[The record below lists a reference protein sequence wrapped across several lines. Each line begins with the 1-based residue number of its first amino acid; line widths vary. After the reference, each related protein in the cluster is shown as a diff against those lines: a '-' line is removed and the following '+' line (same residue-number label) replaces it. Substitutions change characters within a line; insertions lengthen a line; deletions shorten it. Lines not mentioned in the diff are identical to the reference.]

1 MTSTLGA
8 ETRALV
14 TGATGFIG
22 QRLVPELLR
31 LGASVWAGV
40 LPEEDPAL
48 AGALPP
54 EAEQLQLDV
63 RDPHSVTLAV
73 THCNPDLV
81 FHLAAAGVTAPETDP
96 RTVIAVNVNGTVN
109 VLEALRGQQT
119 RRIVLTGTC
128 YEYGARQTPEGLD
141 PFNSY
146 AASKVA
152 AWAFAHAAWHAFG
165 LPVVTARLF
174 QVYGPGQPAKTLVP
188 SAAHAAL
195 AGDDFQMTAGEQE
208 RDFVYVDDVVEGL
221 VGVATAESIEGTS
234 VDLGTGR
241 THTVR
246 AVVEFIWTL
255 AGARGQIHCGALDYR
270 RGEPMRLVADASR
283 TARLTGWK
291 ATTELEDGLRT
302 TMEAAR
308 HA

>member
-22 QRLVPELLR
+22 QHLVPQLLR

-48 AGALPP
+48 AGALPR

-73 THCNPDLV
+73 AHCRPDVV
-81 FHLAAAGVTAPETDP
+81 FHLAAAGVAAPETDP
-96 RTVIAVNVNGTVN
+96 RTVLAVNAGGTVN
-109 VLEALRGQQT
+109 VLEALRSQRT

-128 YEYGARQTPEGLD
+128 YEYGARETPEGLD
-141 PFNSY
+141 PFNFY
-146 AASKVA
+146 AASKIA
-152 AWAFAHAAWHAFG
+152 AWSFARAYWHSFG

-174 QVYGPGQPAKTLVP
+174 QVYGPGQSTKTLVP

-208 RDFVYVDDVVEGL
+208 RDFIYIDDVVEAL
-221 VGVATAESIEGTS
+221 VRIATAESTEGTS

-241 THTVR
+241 GHTVR
-246 AVVEFIWTL
+246 AVVELIWRL
-255 AGARGQIHCGALDYR
+255 AGARGQIRCGALDYR
-270 RGEPMRLVADASR
+270 RGEPMRLVADAPR
-283 TARLTGWK
+283 TARLTAWE
-291 ATTELEDGLRT
+291 ATTGLEDGLRA